1 MPGDHWRAL
10 RPYITRW
17 IVVSALG
24 MLGAVVL
31 AVVMLR
37 HIPAFRVTAWSL
49 LQGLV
54 ASVTEGHVRPSDFYP
69 SADDVDGGRAAVLM
83 RVLLTVVIVLAWGWF
98 VRLIPRFALWEEQA
112 FRQGCERWSIR
123 ERLQSAHIF
132 GWAHFM
138 NMFYPLATVCA
149 LMAGGW
155 VFMVCYLRE
164 YRRSRD
170 SEAATYSAT
179 ALHSVYNVL
188 AVALFACTILIVMW
202 V

>member
-1 MPGDHWRAL
+1 
-10 RPYITRW
+10 
-17 IVVSALG
+17 

-69 SADDVDGGRAAVLM
+69 SAKDADGGRAAVLI
-83 RVLLTVVIVLAWGWF
+83 RVLLTVVILLACGWF

-112 FRQGCERWSIR
+112 FRQGCERWSRR
-123 ERLQSAHIF
+123 ERLRSAHIF
-132 GWAHFM
+132 GWAHFL

-164 YRRSRD
+164 YRSSRD